1 MRPIW
6 WLVVCYKSLGALGI
20 DGCRD
25 GRCRCSEWVANSVK
39 AFLLLVLL
47 SVSPMGLSDQ
57 IDKNDKALTPAVV
70 LDFEILG
77 DTSIESLKL
86 EDQMLIERFSEVFR
100 ERLKQQSVFNV
111 IDDKQSL
118 ALLEKESQ
126 RRFLHRCNGCE
137 LDLARQLGAKIVIV
151 PWVFRMSVLVQT
163 MHIEIR
169 DVETGGL
176 IMKKPY
182 NFRGNS
188 DSAWEH
194 AMRYAFKDLK
204 QSAERVRERG
214 AEQGQEGQRGIK
226 S

>member
-1 MRPIW
+1 
-6 WLVVCYKSLGALGI
+6 
-20 DGCRD
+20 
-25 GRCRCSEWVANSVK
+25 
-39 AFLLLVLL
+39 
-47 SVSPMGLSDQ
+47 LSDQ
-57 IDKNDKALTPAVV
+57 IDQHDKALTPAVV

-86 EDQMLIERFSEVFR
+86 EDQMLIEMFR
-100 ERLKQQSVFNV
+100 EQLKQQSVFNV

-126 RRFLHRCNGCE
+126 RRFLHRCNSCE

-194 AMRYAFKDLK
+194 AMRYAFRDLK
-204 QSAERVRERG
+204 QSAERFRERG
-214 AEQGQEGQRGIK
+214 AEKGEEGERGIK